1 MKNLYPL
8 LILLFLSLSIYAQ
21 SPDKMSYQAVVRDA
35 NNTLVANQTVGMQ
48 ISILQSTITGTVV
61 YTETHSA
68 DTNINGLVSL
78 EIGNGSSSDN
88 FSEIDWSAGP
98 YFIKTETDPT
108 GGSSFTIIGTSQ
120 LMSVPYA
127 MYAKSSGSSLPG
139 PEGPAGFDGNS
150 SSWKSLGTV
159 GLPSAGIE
167 SGEFSLVYDPATWGD
182 AGNTTHQ
189 LHISVNDTSAND
201 FSQWFESVRPYD
213 IVTIRSATNS
223 AEAHNYEILPVT
235 STTASPPFQ
244 NNGPYT
250 AFYGTTPN
258 FFSARLRLINATS
271 VPNSNGGPF
280 APTDPCY
287 ISFTK
292 SGAAGPAGPAGAQ
305 GTAGQAGFDGN
316 SSSWKSLGTVGIP
329 PTGLQPGDFA
339 LVYDP
344 GTWANAGNTTHQL
357 HIGVDDAY
365 GNSFVQWLKSV
376 RPYDIITI
384 RSVPNSPESHYYEV
398 LPVTIPSASP
408 PFQNNGPYTAFY
420 GTSPNFFSA
429 RLRLINATSVPNLNG
444 GPFAAGDLCHI
455 SFTKSGVDGLCNGFE
470 GEYIGIGATLPIST
484 PPTYGSVMFNSPF
497 VGTVSKIIF
506 YPEDVNQENLD
517 DYFMSMNNFGY
528 NGNRGLLTIAS
539 PANPN
544 SNRYKLVY
552 KVGSVYRITNS
563 SGTAIQEIVVEVQF
577 IGGTANANTTN
588 IPFVSG
594 KGLCYSFA
602 PTGPAGLANAHLVT
616 SAQPAGTTVP
626 TTTVSYGEIEA
637 IYFDVNRGS
646 IVYQIGRSIPSF
658 IELVVDPP
666 GSRTN
671 PTTQP
676 RLTIN
681 DVRPFYPQ

>member
-1 MKNLYPL
+1 MKNHYSF

-21 SPDKMSYQAVVRDA
+21 SPEKMSYQAVVRDA
-35 NNTLVANQTVGMQ
+35 NNTLVANQTVGMR
-48 ISILQSTITGTVV
+48 ISILQSTITGIVV
-61 YTETHSA
+61 YTETHSV
-68 DTNINGLVSL
+68 DTNMNGLVSL
-78 EIGNGSSSDN
+78 EIGNGSSSDD
-88 FSEIDWSAGP
+88 FSTIDWSAGP

-108 GGSSFTIIGTSQ
+108 GGSSYTITGTSQ

-127 MYAKSSGSSLPG
+127 MYAKSSGSSIP
-139 PEGPAGFDGNS
+139 GPAGFDGNS

-159 GLPSAGIE
+159 GIPPTGVQPGDFA
-167 SGEFSLVYDPATWGD
+167 LVYDPGTWAN

-189 LHISVNDTSAND
+189 LHISVNDTFAND

-271 VPNSNGGPF
+271 IPSTNGGPF
-280 APTDPCY
+280 T
-287 ISFTK
+287 
-292 SGAAGPAGPAGAQ
+292 
-305 GTAGQAGFDGN
+305 
-316 SSSWKSLGTVGIP
+316 
-329 PTGLQPGDFA
+329 
-339 LVYDP
+339 
-344 GTWANAGNTTHQL
+344 
-357 HIGVDDAY
+357 
-365 GNSFVQWLKSV
+365 
-376 RPYDIITI
+376 
-384 RSVPNSPESHYYEV
+384 
-398 LPVTIPSASP
+398 
-408 PFQNNGPYTAFY
+408 
-420 GTSPNFFSA
+420 
-429 RLRLINATSVPNLNG
+429 
-444 GPFAAGDLCHI
+444 AGDLCHI
-455 SFTKSGVDGLCNGFE
+455 SFTKSGVDGSCNGFE

-506 YPEDVNQENLD
+506 YPEDVHQNNLE
-517 DYFMSMNNFGY
+517 DYFSSMMNFGW

-539 PANPN
+539 PPTPN

-552 KVGSVYRITNS
+552 KVGSAILIHNS
-563 SGTAIQEIVVEVQF
+563 SGTVQEIVVEVQF
-577 IGGTANANTTN
+577 IGGTANANSTN
-588 IPFVSG
+588 IPFVNG
-594 KGLCYSFA
+594 LGLCYSFA
-602 PTGPAGLANAHLVT
+602 PTGTSGLPRASLVT

-626 TTTVSYGEIEA
+626 TTTVIYGEIEA

-646 IVYQIGRSIPSF
+646 IVYQIAGSTPEF

-666 GSRTN
+666 GSSTN

-676 RLTIN
+676 RLTITN
-681 DVRPFYPQ
+681 FGSTYPI

>member
-1 MKNLYPL
+1 MKKLYPF

-21 SPDKMSYQAVVRDA
+21 SPEKMSYQAVVRDA
-35 NNTLVANQTVGMQ
+35 NNTLVANQTVGMR
-48 ISILQSTITGTVV
+48 ISILQSTITGPVV
-61 YTETHSA
+61 YTEIHSV

-292 SGAAGPAGPAGAQ
+292 SGAAGLEGPVGPVGAE
-305 GTAGQAGFDGN
+305 GPAGFDGN

-329 PTGLQPGDFA
+329 PTGVQPGDFA

-420 GTSPNFFSA
+420 ETSPNFFSA
-429 RLRLINATSVPNLNG
+429 RLRLINATSVPSTNG

-455 SFTKSGVDGLCNGFE
+455 SFTKSGVDGSCNGFE

-506 YPEDVNQENLD
+506 YPEDVHQNNLE
-517 DYFMSMNNFGY
+517 DYFSSMMNFGW

-539 PANPN
+539 PANPD

-602 PTGPAGLANAHLVT
+602 PTGPAGLPKAYLVT

-626 TTTVSYGEIEA
+626 TTTVIYGEIEA

-646 IVYQIGRSIPSF
+646 IVYQIAGSTPEF

-666 GSRTN
+666 GSSTN

-681 DVRPFYPQ
+681 NVGSTYPF

>member
-1 MKNLYPL
+1 MKKLYPF

-21 SPDKMSYQAVVRDA
+21 SPEKMSYQAVVRDA
-35 NNTLVANQTVGMQ
+35 NNTLVANQTVGMR
-48 ISILQSTITGTVV
+48 ISILQSTITGPVV
-61 YTETHSA
+61 YTEIHSV

-78 EIGNGSSSDN
+78 EIGNGSTSDD
-88 FSEIDWSAGP
+88 FSTIDWSAGP

-189 LHISVNDTSAND
+189 LHI
-201 FSQWFESVRPYD
+201 
-213 IVTIRSATNS
+213 
-223 AEAHNYEILPVT
+223 
-235 STTASPPFQ
+235 
-244 NNGPYT
+244 
-250 AFYGTTPN
+250 
-258 FFSARLRLINATS
+258 
-271 VPNSNGGPF
+271 
-280 APTDPCY
+280 
-287 ISFTK
+287 
-292 SGAAGPAGPAGAQ
+292 
-305 GTAGQAGFDGN
+305 
-316 SSSWKSLGTVGIP
+316 
-329 PTGLQPGDFA
+329 
-339 LVYDP
+339 
-344 GTWANAGNTTHQL
+344 
-357 HIGVDDAY
+357 GVDDAY

-420 GTSPNFFSA
+420 ETSPNFFSA

-455 SFTKSGVDGLCNGFE
+455 SFTKSGVDGSCNGFE

-517 DYFMSMNNFGY
+517 DYFDAMNNFGY

-539 PANPN
+539 PATPN

-602 PTGPAGLANAHLVT
+602 PTGPAGLPRASLVT

-646 IVYQIGRSIPSF
+646 IVYQIAGSTPEF

-666 GSRTN
+666 GSSTN

-676 RLTIN
+676 RLTITN
-681 DVRPFYPQ
+681 SGGTYPR

>member
-1 MKNLYPL
+1 MKKLYPF

-21 SPDKMSYQAVVRDA
+21 SPEKMSYQAVVRDA
-35 NNTLVANQTVGMQ
+35 NNTLVANQTVGMR
-48 ISILQSTITGTVV
+48 ISILQSTITGPVV
-61 YTETHSA
+61 YTEIHSV

-159 GLPSAGIE
+159 G
-167 SGEFSLVYDPATWGD
+167 
-182 AGNTTHQ
+182 
-189 LHISVNDTSAND
+189 
-201 FSQWFESVRPYD
+201 
-213 IVTIRSATNS
+213 
-223 AEAHNYEILPVT
+223 
-235 STTASPPFQ
+235 
-244 NNGPYT
+244 
-250 AFYGTTPN
+250 
-258 FFSARLRLINATS
+258 
-271 VPNSNGGPF
+271 
-280 APTDPCY
+280 
-287 ISFTK
+287 
-292 SGAAGPAGPAGAQ
+292 
-305 GTAGQAGFDGN
+305 
-316 SSSWKSLGTVGIP
+316 IP
-329 PTGLQPGDFA
+329 PTGVQPGDFA

-420 GTSPNFFSA
+420 ETSPNFFSA
-429 RLRLINATSVPNLNG
+429 RLRLINATSVPSTNG
-444 GPFAAGDLCHI
+444 GPFAPGDLCHI

-470 GEYIGIGATLPIST
+470 GEYIGTGATLPIST

-506 YPEDVNQENLD
+506 YPEDVHQNNLE
-517 DYFMSMNNFGY
+517 DYFSSMMNFGY

-539 PANPN
+539 PPTPN
-544 SNRYKLVY
+544 SNRYTLVY
-552 KVGSVYRITNS
+552 QVGSTVLVPNS
-563 SGTAIQEIVVEVQF
+563 SNTAVQEIVVEVQF
-577 IGGTANANTTN
+577 VGGIANANSTN
-588 IPFVSG
+588 IPFVNG
-594 KGLCYSFA
+594 LGLCHSFA
-602 PTGPAGLANAHLVT
+602 PSGPAGLAKAYLVT

-626 TTTVSYGEIEA
+626 TTTASYGEIEA

-646 IVYQIGRSIPSF
+646 IVYKIAGSTPSF

-666 GSRTN
+666 GSSTN

-681 DVRPFYPQ
+681 NVGSTYPF

>member
-1 MKNLYPL
+1 MKKLYPF
-8 LILLFLSLSIYAQ
+8 LILLFLSLCIYAQ
-21 SPDKMSYQAVVRDA
+21 SPEKMSYQAVVRDA
-35 NNTLVANQTVGMQ
+35 NNTLVANQTVGMR
-48 ISILQSTITGTVV
+48 ISILQSTITGPVV
-61 YTETHSA
+61 YTEIHSV

-78 EIGNGSSSDN
+78 EIGNGSTSDD
-88 FSEIDWSAGP
+88 FSTIDWSAGP

-108 GGSSFTIIGTSQ
+108 GNSSYTITGTSQ

-292 SGAAGPAGPAGAQ
+292 SGTAGPEGPVGPVGAE
-305 GTAGQAGFDGN
+305 GPAGFDGN
-316 SSSWKSLGTVGIP
+316 SSSWKSLGTVGLP
-329 PTGLQPGDFA
+329 GSGVQPGEFA

-357 HIGVDDAY
+357 HIGVNDTYTNDF
-365 GNSFVQWLKSV
+365 SQWLKSV
-376 RPYDIITI
+376 RPYDIVTI
-384 RSVPNSPESHYYEV
+384 RSTTNSAEAHNYEI
-398 LPVTIPSASP
+398 LPVTTATASP

-429 RLRLINATSVPNLNG
+429 RLRLINATSVPSSNG
-444 GPFAAGDLCHI
+444 GPFAAGDLCNI
-455 SFTKSGVDGLCNGFE
+455 SFTKSGVDGSCNGFE
-470 GEYIGIGATLPIST
+470 GEYVGIGSSLPAST
-484 PPTYGSVMFNSPF
+484 PPSYGAIMFNSTY

-539 PANPN
+539 PPTPT
-544 SNRYKLVY
+544 SDRYKLVY
-552 KVGSVYRITNS
+552 KVGSTTLIPNS

-577 IGGTANANTTN
+577 VGGIANANNTD
-588 IPFVSG
+588 IPFVNGS
-594 KGLCYSFA
+594 GLCHSFS
-602 PTGPAGLANAHLVT
+602 PTGLKGATGITGPDGVTGATGVLVLL
-616 SAQPAGTTVP
+616 
-626 TTTVSYGEIEA
+626 E
-637 IYFDVNRGS
+637 
-646 IVYQIGRSIPSF
+646 
-658 IELVVDPP
+658 
-666 GSRTN
+666 
-671 PTTQP
+671 
-676 RLTIN
+676 
-681 DVRPFYPQ
+681 